1 MPMGKDKLRKWKE
14 NETFDHV
21 FEPNLQDAVKGIDGE
36 MKGKW
41 SEVFKNDNPITLEL
55 GCGKGEYT
63 VGLARKYPNRNFVG
77 VDIKGHRFWR
87 GAKTAQEESIPNV
100 AFLRTRIE
108 FIEKYFD
115 KEEVSELWITFS
127 DPQPKDEK
135 GTKRI
140 TSPYYIEMYK
150 NILKPSSIIN
160 IKSDS
165 VLLYDLSKEGYL
177 EKGYDI
183 QIDSK
188 DVYGELV
195 DRVEEDLRDALEIKT
210 YYEKRWLSEG
220 KKIHFIQL
228 KV

>member
-1 MPMGKDKLRKWKE
+1 MGKDKLKKWKE
-14 NETFDHV
+14 NLSFTHV
-21 FEPNLQDAVKGIDGE
+21 FEPCLQDAVSGLDGNLKGTWESD
-36 MKGKW
+36 
-41 SEVFKNDNPITLEL
+41 VFKNENPITLEL

-63 VGLARKYPNRNFVG
+63 VGLAKKYPNRNFVG

-87 GAKTAQEESIPNV
+87 GAKTAKEESLPNV

-108 FIEKYFD
+108 FIDKYFEE
-115 KEEVSELWITFS
+115 EEVSEIWLTFS

-140 TSPYYIEMYK
+140 TSSVYIERYK
-150 NILKPSSIIN
+150 KIIKPGSLIN
-160 IKSDS
+160 IKTDS

-177 EKGYDI
+177 KMGYTI
-183 QIDSK
+183 ILDSQ
-188 DVYGELV
+188 DVYGDLV
-195 DRVEEDLRDALEIKT
+195 HRVPQNLREELEINT
-210 YYEKRWLSEG
+210 YYEMKWLSEG